1 MVMKLKYKRTTLIS
15 AGCIAI
21 LLGLYLAKL
30 TTPISFSWIILAIIP
45 LLILWQNKTSRLLLV
60 IILCFVFGWWRGGL
74 LQVDNQKYSEYY
86 GKKVSVIATAQED
99 GFYAQN
105 SQLEFTANNVS
116 VNGESLPGKIK
127 IKGYGEPA
135 IYRYDK
141 VEAVGKLYPSI
152 GGRQANI
159 SYADISVIATTNS
172 KLDDLRRNF
181 IVGMETA
188 LPEPAASFGIG
199 LLVGQRSLL
208 PADVLATLTAVGLVH
223 IIAVSGYNLTIIID
237 FIRRI
242 SARLSRFQVVFLA
255 SGLMYAFILITG
267 FSPSII
273 RAALVSFLGLTA
285 WYFGRKFNP
294 ILLIVLVACITG
306 IANPYFVWG
315 DIGWYLSFL
324 AFTGILILAPQIIK
338 LFKKDKLPIMLAI
351 AIETFSAQI
360 MTMPLIMAVFGR
372 VSLVGFLA
380 NIIVVPLVPFAMLF
394 SLIAGVAGMIV
405 PAISGWIALPAR
417 VILNFILLVA
427 DWFSKLPHAQV
438 SVKMTAFSMLACYI
452 SLVIVIIGLNKRNQ
466 SVKMVLNEE

>member
-1 MVMKLKYKRTTLIS
+1 MMMQLKYKRTTIVI

-30 TTPISFSWIILAIIP
+30 TTPISFSWIILAIIS
-45 LLILWQNKTSRLLLV
+45 LVILWRHKTARLLLV
-60 IILCFVFGWWRGGL
+60 IILFFGFGWWRGGL

-116 VNGESLPGKIK
+116 INGESLPGKIK

-135 IYRYDK
+135 VYRYDK
-141 VEAVGKLYPSI
+141 VEAVGKIYPSI

-255 SGLMYAFILITG
+255 SGLMYAFI
-267 FSPSII
+267 
-273 RAALVSFLGLTA
+273 
-285 WYFGRKFNP
+285 
-294 ILLIVLVACITG
+294 
-306 IANPYFVWG
+306 
-315 DIGWYLSFL
+315 
-324 AFTGILILAPQIIK
+324 
-338 LFKKDKLPIMLAI
+338 
-351 AIETFSAQI
+351 
-360 MTMPLIMAVFGR
+360 
-372 VSLVGFLA
+372 
-380 NIIVVPLVPFAMLF
+380 
-394 SLIAGVAGMIV
+394 
-405 PAISGWIALPAR
+405 
-417 VILNFILLVA
+417 
-427 DWFSKLPHAQV
+427 
-438 SVKMTAFSMLACYI
+438 
-452 SLVIVIIGLNKRNQ
+452 
-466 SVKMVLNEE
+466 

>member
-1 MVMKLKYKRTTLIS
+1 MKLKYKRTTLIS
-15 AGCIAI
+15 AGCGGI
-21 LLGLYLAKL
+21 LLGLYLAKI
-30 TTPISFSWIILAIIP
+30 TTPISYSWIILVSI
-45 LLILWQNKTSRLLLV
+45 LLIIFWRYKIIRLLLLV
-60 IILCFVFGWWRGGL
+60 IVCFSFGWWRGGL

-86 GKKVSVIATAQED
+86 GQKVSVIATAQED

-116 VNGESLPGKIK
+116 INGQSLPGKIK

-135 IYRYDK
+135 VYRYDK

-159 SYADISVIATTNS
+159 SYADISVIATTHS

-188 LPEPAASFGIG
+188 LPEPAASFGVG

-237 FIRRI
+237 FVRRI
-242 SARLSRFQVVFLA
+242 STKLSRFQVVFLA

-273 RAALVSFLGLTA
+273 RAALVSFLGLIA
-285 WYFGRKFNP
+285 WYFGRKFSP
-294 ILLIVLVACITG
+294 ILLIALIASVTG
-306 IANPYFVWG
+306 LANPYFVWG

-324 AFTGILILAPQIIK
+324 AFFGILIVAPQIVK
-338 LFKKDKLPIMLAI
+338 LFKKDTLPVMATI

-360 MTMPLIMAVFGR
+360 MTTPLIMAIFGR

-394 SLIAGVAGMIV
+394 SLVAGIAGMVV
-405 PAISGWIALPAR
+405 PVISGWIALPAR
-417 VILNFILLVA
+417 ILLNLILLVA
-427 DWFSKLPHAQV
+427 DWFSKFPHAQEL
-438 SVKMTAFSMLACYI
+438 VKMTVFSMLTCYI
-452 SLVIVIIGLNKRNQ
+452 ILVVIIIGLNKRNQ
-466 SVKMVLNEE
+466 SVKMVLNED